1 VLEQR
6 SLDKVDPGAKFP
18 TLKRFQN
25 QNRRFSKPSQSQSL
39 SREIW
44 RLEHVAH
51 FDDPSVKG

>member
-6 SLDKVDPGAKFP
+6 SLDKVDRAAKFP
-18 TLKRFQN
+18 TLKRFQKSEPTLF
-25 QNRRFSKPSQSQSL
+25 QPSQSQSL

-51 FDDPSVKG
+51 FDDPSVNG